1 MLIRGLKI
9 ARLQL
14 PSRPVRLRLEN
25 PQNAEASPEFFAA
38 PLDALNLRFFR
49 MTNWIQAKS
58 LRALGQ
64 PGDSNGRRLTWGWL
78 VGKTVSAL
86 RRDRE
91 GLSDRPI

>member
-25 PQNAEASPEFFAA
+25 PQNAETTPKFFAA

-49 MTNWIQAKS
+49 MTNWVQAKS
-58 LRALGQ
+58 LRVLGQ
-64 PGDSNGRRLTWGWL
+64 PGNSNGHSLTWGWL
-78 VGKTVSAL
+78 VGKTVAAL
-86 RRDRE
+86 QDSTARVFR
-91 GLSDRPI
+91 